1 MTLGQLVDGQW
12 VKNWTE
18 QDQEGRFQRM
28 PTRFHHQITAD
39 GSGRFPVEAGRYH
52 LYVSLGCPW
61 AHRTVIMRELKGL
74 QAVVGLSIVDP
85 VIREDGWVFS
95 NFPGASPDPVNQAQY
110 LREIYLQA
118 DPHYTGRVTVPVLW
132 DKQTHTIVNNESR
145 QIIRML
151 DVEFHAL
158 ATRQNHFYPDHLQPL
173 IEQTLDA
180 IYQPINNGVYR
191 AGFAATQAAY
201 EAAVTELFTALE
213 HWDQVLGQQRYLCGD
228 QLTEADWC
236 MFTTLY
242 RFELAYFG
250 IFKCNLKSLRD
261 FTHLWNYLKE
271 LYQYPG
277 VREVCREDH
286 VKHLYYRGL
295 PQLNPTQI
303 VPRGPLLDLES
314 PHSRH
319 QLNLAASVTR

>member
-1 MTLGQLVDGQW
+1 MTLGQLVNGQW

-39 GSGRFPVEAGRYH
+39 GSSGFPVEAGRYH

-74 QAVVGLSIVDP
+74 QEVVGLSIVDP
-85 VIREDGWVFS
+85 VISEDGWVFS
-95 NFPGASPDPVNQAQY
+95 PFPGSIPDTVNQAQY

-132 DKQTHTIVNNESR
+132 DQQTRTIVNNESR

-158 ATRQNHFYPDHLQPL
+158 ATRQDHFYPDPLQPV

-191 AGFAATQAAY
+191 AGFAATQSAY
-201 EAAVTELFTALE
+201 PSFVT
-213 HWDQVLGQQRYLCGD
+213 LGR
-228 QLTEADWC
+228 
-236 MFTTLY
+236 
-242 RFELAYFG
+242 
-250 IFKCNLKSLRD
+250 RD
-261 FTHLWNYLKE
+261 
-271 LYQYPG
+271 
-277 VREVCREDH
+277 
-286 VKHLYYRGL
+286 
-295 PQLNPTQI
+295 
-303 VPRGPLLDLES
+303 
-314 PHSRH
+314 
-319 QLNLAASVTR
+319 

>member
-28 PTRFHHQITAD
+28 PTRFHHQIRAD

-95 NFPGASPDPVNQAQY
+95 DFPGTIPDTVNQAQY

-132 DKQTHTIVNNESR
+132 DKQTRTIVNNESR

-158 ATRQNHFYPDHLQPL
+158 ATRQDHFYPDHLQPL

-201 EAAVTELFTALE
+201 EDAVTELFSALE

-228 QLTEADWC
+228 QITEADWC

-277 VREVCREDH
+277 VSQVCREDH
-286 VKHLYYRGL
+286 VKNLYYRGL
-295 PQLNPTQI
+295 PHLNPTQI

-314 PHSRH
+314 PHPRH
-319 QLNLAASVTR
+319 QINLVASVTQ